1 VGKGDLVYE
10 AFRPEILVMK
20 FEVKIDIAGVTSEI
34 TKVASKVVREAAFL
48 IKQKML
54 FSFSQPKSGRTY
66 RRGSRVHVASAPGEA
81 PAIDTGFLANS
92 IQTEFP
98 DATTGIVTVGA
109 EYAQVLEEVLDRPF
123 VKPSIED
130 VVSEL
135 NRGGIIADLNS

>member
-1 VGKGDLVYE
+1 M
-10 AFRPEILVMK
+10 R
-20 FEVKIDIAGVTSEI
+20 FEVQINIQAITSEI

-66 RRGSRVHVASAPGEA
+66 RRGNRVHIASAPGEA
-81 PAIDTGFLANS
+81 PAVDTGFLSNS

-109 EYAQVLEEVLDRPF
+109 EYGEILETIRNRPF
-123 VKPSIED
+123 VRPSIEATIE
-130 VVSEL
+130 EL
-135 NRGGIIADLNS
+135 NRGDVTANFR